1 MIIEFI
7 GSTGAGK
14 TTLANDVLGHCRE
27 QGIDILMAADFVLE
41 QSRLNWIRSQ
51 FARTLCLDLLSSF
64 ACLATWRNNLEFFAF
79 ASRVIMRLPVAWF
92 EKLNLARNV
101 LIKIG
106 IYEIVRRRG
115 SDLQIVVVDEGTL
128 HAAHNLFVHISVRT
142 NAGDLATFV
151 RLVPL
156 PDAAICV
163 TQSESVLI
171 QKTMERGHKRIPD
184 RSYANTELFVKRAL
198 DTFDKLVRQLV
209 LEERMLMLDSK
220 RNIIVAQDYQTDP
233 ALATVLKV
241 IRAEAEMDGGIAG
254 NPTGIAPNPRHED
267 VPAASNILL

>member
-7 GSTGAGK
+7 GTTGAGK
-14 TTLANDVLGHCRE
+14 TTLVNNVLADCRE
-27 QGIDILMAADFVLE
+27 QGIDILIGADFVLE
-41 QSRLNWIRSQ
+41 QSRLNWIKSK

-64 ACLATWRNNLEFFAF
+64 ACLATWRNNFEFYAF

-101 LIKIG
+101 LKKIG

-115 SDLQIVVVDEGTL
+115 SDRQIVLVDEGTL
-128 HAAHNLFVHISVRT
+128 HAAHNLIVHVSVRT
-142 NAGDLATFV
+142 NANDLVAFV

-156 PDAAICV
+156 PDVAICV

-171 QKTMERGHKRIPD
+171 ERTMKRGHKRIPSL
-184 RSYANTELFVKRAL
+184 SYANTEIFVKRAL

-209 LEERMLMLDSK
+209 FEERMLTLDSK
-220 RNIIVAQDYQTDP
+220 QNVIVARNYQPDP
-233 ALATVLKV
+233 ALGMVLKV
-241 IRAEAEMDGGIAG
+241 IRAEVE
-254 NPTGIAPNPRHED
+254 
-267 VPAASNILL
+267 